1 MQDIEDNYM
10 EMMDKG
16 DLRERFPSFRKT
28 LKGEM
33 FYGVQENEDQ
43 EQKVTFKIKKFK
55 NSTKTS
61 EIIKEHYTEFDSTTY
76 TV

>member
-1 MQDIEDNYM
+1 M

-43 EQKVTFKIKKFK
+43 DQKVTFKIKKFK

-61 EIIKEHYTEFDSTTY
+61 EILKAHFKEFNSTTLQI
-76 TV
+76 